1 MSIYDPNPDQSLA
14 RIEALEKE
22 LAKLRA
28 SNNTLDIQNKILK
41 GFISLTNVSA
51 GRMLIRATLQ
61 KTMEA
66 SMKQTAA
73 ELGSLFLLDED
84 GRVTESILA
93 RGATDQNQ
101 KKNLVGQ
108 VLDKGLAGWVRENKR
123 TGLVSDTTK
132 DYRWLKLPDEP
143 YDVLSAL
150 GVPIVWGDE
159 LLGILTLMH
168 SKEDHFTA
176 SSATAMEKTA
186 ELIALIL
193 NNARL
198 QTKHRQDETIIQ
210 REDDL
215 LNQVIQWFPSIILVL
230 DDQGILLKCGG
241 RHLTQLALD
250 PKESI
255 GKSIYYLLP
264 EANELTR
271 LISHALAINVIESV
285 RIQLEGVNQEKRFY
299 DAWFSPIMD
308 ANGHVSQVVG
318 IVLPA

>member
-1 MSIYDPNPDQSLA
+1 MSIYDQNPDQSLA
-14 RIEALEKE
+14 KIEALEKE
-22 LAKLRA
+22 LAKLKA

-73 ELGSLFLLDED
+73 ELGSLFLLDGD

-93 RGATDQNQ
+93 RGATDQTQ
-101 KKNLVGQ
+101 KKTIVGQ

-123 TGLVSDTTK
+123 TGLVTDTTK

-143 YDVLSAL
+143 YDALSAL

-168 SKEDHFTA
+168 SRVEHFTDT
-176 SSATAMEKTA
+176 SATAMEKTA
-186 ELIALIL
+186 ELIALVL
-193 NNARL
+193 NNARI
-198 QTKHRQDETIIQ
+198 QTKHKQDETFVQ
-210 REDDL
+210 QEDDL
-215 LNQVIQWFPSIILVL
+215 LNRVIQWFPSIILVL
-230 DDQGILLKCGG
+230 DNQGVLLKCGG
-241 RHLTQLALD
+241 KYLTQIALD
-250 PKESI
+250 PRESV

-264 EANELTR
+264 EAGEMKALV
-271 LISHALAINVIESV
+271 SHALANNVIESV
-285 RIQLEGVNQEKRFY
+285 SVQLERVDHGTWFY
-299 DAWFSPIMD
+299 DAWFSPIVD
-308 ANGHVSQVVG
+308 AQDKVEEVVC
-318 IVLPA
+318 ILLPA